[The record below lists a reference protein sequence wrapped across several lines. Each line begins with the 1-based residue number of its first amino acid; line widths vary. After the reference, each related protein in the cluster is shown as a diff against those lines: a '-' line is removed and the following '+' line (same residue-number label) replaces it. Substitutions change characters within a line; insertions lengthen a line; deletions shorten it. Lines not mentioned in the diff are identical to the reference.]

1 MEVSSSLRRLFVT
14 KTGIGGAHNGQSAQG
29 PQQGS
34 GKETSKSL
42 RGSID
47 IGGDLSLFP
56 PPLGGLRGQCINI
69 SVCHVFFALC
79 SDVEG
84 RWCT

>member
-1 MEVSSSLRRLFVT
+1 MSPKQELEVLTMANLLR
-14 KTGIGGAHNGQSAQG
+14 G

-47 IGGDLSLFP
+47 IGGDLSLSP

-69 SVCHVFFALC
+69 SLCHVFFALC

-84 RWCT
+84 RWYT